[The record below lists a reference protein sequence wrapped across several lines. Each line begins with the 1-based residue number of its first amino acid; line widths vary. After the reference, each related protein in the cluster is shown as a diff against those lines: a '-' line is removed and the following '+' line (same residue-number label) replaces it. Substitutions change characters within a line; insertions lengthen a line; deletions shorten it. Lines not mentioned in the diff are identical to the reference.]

1 MVSNLKSTQH
11 SSKKIELK
19 RMSPG
24 HARTLPIGPWL
35 SLHSTQRAPCM
46 ILITQLLKGFY
57 RGSTMITSSKDNH
70 LRNKIDNGTVF
81 SRKINSFSEWKHHMG
96 NRFGRLSVSTR
107 EAHFHGRVRSRSI
120 EDATVTEIAAS
131 PHQVQRNLCQTSDL
145 EPRLLKLSL
154 LLDGHGLV
162 TQDGRTAA
170 LSPGDVAVYDTGKPY
185 SLEFT
190 DDMRVLIMIFP
201 HQMIGLP
208 MKLVSTATAVR
219 LPGDSGIGK
228 VISPFM
234 EHIATNIE
242 LLDGIN
248 GERILRSALD
258 LISALLSA
266 ELTRTATQVDSD
278 QTKIAE
284 IEHFI
289 DRNLGESHLSTRLI
303 ATAHYISARKDRKS
317 TRLNSSHVSI
327 SHAVF

>member
-1 MVSNLKSTQH
+1 
-11 SSKKIELK
+11 
-19 RMSPG
+19 
-24 HARTLPIGPWL
+24 
-35 SLHSTQRAPCM
+35 
-46 ILITQLLKGFY
+46 
-57 RGSTMITSSKDNH
+57 MITSSKDNH
-70 LRNKIDNGTVF
+70 LRNKIDNGAVF

-154 LLDGHGLV
+154 LLEGHGLV

-303 ATAHYISARKDRKS
+303 ATAHYISARKLQYLFQARGETVSSYIRARRLERSRLDLIDPALASLAIQHIALRWGFSDAAHFSRLFKS
-317 TRLNSSHVSI
+317 AFGI
-327 SHAVF
+327 SPKDYRSEHLKA